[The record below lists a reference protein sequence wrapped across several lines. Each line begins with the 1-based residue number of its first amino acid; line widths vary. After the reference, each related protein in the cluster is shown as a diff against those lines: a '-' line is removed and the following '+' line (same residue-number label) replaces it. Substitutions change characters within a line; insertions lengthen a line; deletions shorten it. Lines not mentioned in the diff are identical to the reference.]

1 MAHKAEAGGL
11 PILGKSMSYCFKMF
25 NEKRAETPVVDI
37 TSHACAKPWLA
48 PPLQKKK
55 KIKDCSLIFLYCI
68 FSILFLKF
76 ICMHVRLCDYV
87 YHMHAG
93 ACVEQKEA
101 SGLTEGIDGHEPLG
115 GCWEQSQFF
124 CKSSTF
130 LLTTEPLSRSSL
142 LQFNILDLILFV

>member
-1 MAHKAEAGGL
+1 MAHKAKPGGL

-25 NEKRAETPVVDI
+25 NEKRAETPVIDI
-37 TSHACAKPWLA
+37 TSHACAKTLA
-48 PPLQKKK
+48 CTPTTKK

-68 FSILFLKF
+68 FSRLFLKF
-76 ICMHVRLCDYV
+76 ICMHVCLCDYV

-101 SGLTEGIDGHEPLG
+101 SGPTELIDGHEPLG

-130 LLTTEPLSRSSL
+130 LLTTEPLSRSSS